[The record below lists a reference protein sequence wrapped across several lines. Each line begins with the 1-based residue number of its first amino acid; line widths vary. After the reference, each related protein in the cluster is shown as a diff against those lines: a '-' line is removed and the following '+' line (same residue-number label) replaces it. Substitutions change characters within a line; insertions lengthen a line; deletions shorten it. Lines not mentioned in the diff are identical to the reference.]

1 MILRRHGC
9 PAAFARRLP
18 QSNGSP
24 APFTALH
31 AASPAQRKKKLR
43 CAQEA
48 HVSTRAQRSGD
59 AQGGTADDGPGVVS
73 QVVSQVVKNAPAR
86 EEVAAGTATR
96 EGSGRS
102 DEVVVP
108 RSSVAR
114 GKSRRRKWINGRDHC
129 SKLGS
134 GWRARDG
141 FSGSSRLT
149 PAQPHAS
156 TGASQ
161 FGLLHQPAPSV
172 SWKSG
177 AEGDVEARAAA
188 MAAYFGRLR
197 ACALTAASWLRL
209 HVCPLGTLLQ
219 ESVATAA

>member
-31 AASPAQRKKKLR
+31 AASPAQRKKKMR

-86 EEVAAGTATR
+86 EAVAAGTAAR
-96 EGSGRS
+96 EAAREAAEAMESSCHAPAWLEANPGAENGSMA
-102 DEVVVP
+102 E
-108 RSSVAR
+108 
-114 GKSRRRKWINGRDHC
+114 
-129 SKLGS
+129 
-134 GWRARDG
+134 
-141 FSGSSRLT
+141 T
-149 PAQPHAS
+149 
-156 TGASQ
+156 T
-161 FGLLHQPAPSV
+161 APSWDQAGEPGTA
-172 SWKSG
+172 SP
-177 AEGDVEARAAA
+177 ARLVLRQRNRMQARWVRV
-188 MAAYFGRLR
+188 RLG
-197 ACALTAASWLRL
+197 CCTNQHRL
-209 HVCPLGTLLQ
+209 SAGSPGPKVIC
-219 ESVATAA
+219 

>member
-31 AASPAQRKKKLR
+31 AASPAQRKKKMR

-86 EEVAAGTATR
+86 EAVAAGPAAR
-96 EGSGRS
+96 AAAEAMESS
-102 DEVVVP
+102 W
-108 RSSVAR
+108 SVAR
-114 GKSRRRKWINGRDHC
+114 GKSRRRKWINGKGHR

-134 GWRARDG
+134 GWRGRDG
-141 FSGSSRLT
+141 FSGSSR

-156 TGASQ
+156 T
-161 FGLLHQPAPSV
+161 LHDGVRVRLGCFTNQHRLSARYPVPKVMLKLELQRWPRTSDACGPAP
-172 SWKSG
+172 
-177 AEGDVEARAAA
+177 
-188 MAAYFGRLR
+188 
-197 ACALTAASWLRL
+197 
-209 HVCPLGTLLQ
+209 
-219 ESVATAA
+219 